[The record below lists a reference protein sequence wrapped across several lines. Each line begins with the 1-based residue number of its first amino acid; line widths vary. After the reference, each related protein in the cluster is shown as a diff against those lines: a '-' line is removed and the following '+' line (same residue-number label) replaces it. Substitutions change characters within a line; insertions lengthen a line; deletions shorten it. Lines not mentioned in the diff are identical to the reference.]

1 MTKKELQA
9 TMLLLA
15 EVRGAIATLKWYGKD
30 YDSPTIRTLGEGLEK
45 SIDKYERRLRYE

>member
-15 EVRGAIATLKWYGKD
+15 EVRGAIAELKWYGKD
-30 YDSPTIRTLGEGLEK
+30 YDSTTIRTLSEGLEK
-45 SIDKYERRLRYE
+45 SVEKYRKEAKI